1 MLPFPVS
8 LRLGARRKKRC
19 RASAPSGARARPGP
33 RAAVMVTASARR
45 LGCGPPGPGP
55 PGPPRLGLSRCPSPS
70 DSGFVLDSFRFKLL
84 KYYSTVTVTGTQ
96 WLRLGL
102 GLGVTVTGR
111 LGSELEVYSRPP
123 GCVCCGATLVCLGPA
138 VFGIGGAVWEKRA
151 PAVPYRR
158 GRSVPWYRST
168 SLYRT
173 AVGAVVGRELT

>member
-8 LRLGARRKKRC
+8 LRLGARRKKAVPSICAERRPGPAR
-19 RASAPSGARARPGP
+19 RAGP

-96 WLRLGL
+96 WLRLRL
-102 GLGVTVTGR
+102 GLGPGVTGR

-123 GCVCCGATLVCLGPA
+123 GCACVCCGATLVCLGPPG
-138 VFGIGGAVWEKRA
+138 VQ
-151 PAVPYRR
+151 
-158 GRSVPWYRST
+158 
-168 SLYRT
+168 
-173 AVGAVVGRELT
+173 

>member
-1 MLPFPVS
+1 
-8 LRLGARRKKRC
+8 
-19 RASAPSGARARPGP
+19 
-33 RAAVMVTASARR
+33 MVTASARR

-123 GCVCCGATLVCLGPA
+123 AALAFAVGQPWLFGASRCSVM
-138 VFGIGGAVWEKRA
+138 FSMGAVWE
-151 PAVPYRR
+151 RR
-158 GRSVPWYRST
+158 MPRYHRGGGYTVGT
-168 SLYRT
+168 VGTNLYRT
-173 AVGAVVGRELT
+173 